1 MRNAKN
7 LYKREVYIVSECGRT
22 PSTFFYSHVQYSLL
36 SKAVL
41 MLNDLYVTPS
51 STAHCQALGATIR
64 YGSPNP
70 INDAL
75 PALAQRA
82 CDTTP
87 SVRSCLADV
96 IGGWLLDLPD
106 R

>member
-1 MRNAKN
+1 MRNAEN
-7 LYKREVYIVSECGRT
+7 PYKRKVYIVSKCGRT
-22 PSTFFYSHVQYSLL
+22 PPVHSSTHIRYSLL
-36 SKAVL
+36 STVL
-41 MLNDLYVTPS
+41 MLTPS

-82 CDTTP
+82 CDATP

-96 IGGWLLDLPD
+96 VGGWLLDLPD